1 MKNLIKVIYSNGGG
15 NGQVTAKGGN
25 FDAAFRNVID
35 ANGNKVLT
43 KVGRKSPEM
52 FAIHAAKVGTTVI
65 EISKNGKAVYPIG
78 STTSI
83 EPKVEPKATPIID
96 KIVEPKVEPIEPKV
110 VEPKVEP
117 KPLPKPPKTVT
128 TVDRAL
134 FDGFV
139 KPFLGEVEI
148 NQSQIDKLI
157 DNKLLKH
164 SKTLFLDK
172 GNGEEPKKIDK
183 QHYSF
188 EDLLLV
194 VSTREPVLI
203 VGGAGGGKTHS
214 VSAVADALDLAFYA
228 ISVGAMTTKTDFLGY
243 MDANGNYIPTLFRKA
258 LELGGVFL
266 IDEMDAGNANVLTT
280 INMAISNEFAAF
292 PDGMVEVHRDFV
304 VVAGANT
311 YGNGGNTDYV
321 GRNKLDAATLD
332 RFLVMDWNYDEEL
345 ELMLGGENRW
355 TRYVQ
360 KLRANLCNAK
370 GRYVISPRASIKG
383 AKLLA
388 KGMNIETVKKIAIFK
403 GMTDEDIVTV
413 TKGVSY

>member
-1 MKNLIKVIYSNGGG
+1 MKNSINVYYTIGRETFKV
-15 NGQVTAKGGN
+15 TGGN
-25 FDAAFRNVID
+25 FDAAFRQVKD
-35 ANGNKVLT
+35 GNDKQVLT

-52 FAIHAAKVGTTVI
+52 FVIMAAKVGVI
-65 EISKNGKAVYPIG
+65 VDGITKNGTKVFESGQQP
-78 STTSI
+78 

-96 KIVEPKVEPIEPKV
+96 KIVEPKQAIKEPV
-110 VEPKVEP
+110 QVAEPKVEP

-128 TVDRAL
+128 TTDRSL

-148 NQSQIDKLI
+148 NQAQIDKLI

-360 KLRANLCNAK
+360 KLRANLINAK